1 MKKIIEWFINLYAIW
16 IILAF
21 IVGYLYPGAF
31 MWFTKGSWM
40 TLALAVVMLSMGLT
54 LRVEDFK
61 ALFAT
66 PRVVLIAAIS
76 QYTIMPLSG
85 WLVAMAMGKPVLLF
99 QHGLLFSYPVLLLL
113 PLWLTEKN
121 SCFNMLVN

>member
-21 IVGYLYPGAF
+21 VVGYLYPGAF

-66 PRVVLIAAIS
+66 PRVVLSCHFLA
-76 QYTIMPLSG
+76 
-85 WLVAMAMGKPVLLF
+85 
-99 QHGLLFSYPVLLLL
+99 GLLQWRWDCLRNLL
-113 PLWLTEKN
+113 
-121 SCFNMLVN
+121 